1 MSIVGLGGQSP
12 RFSPLDI
19 PGLALWLDAA
29 DTRTLT
35 FTGSNVTQWNDKS
48 PRAYHATGYGAT
60 TLGAFTSGTTGITL
74 NGSTT
79 YFYASNA
86 TAMNTTTALSAFV
99 VATMST
105 MGAPG
110 FQRLLSFGDPDWS
123 GTANCVAFD
132 KYGDSAAKITFE
144 RGGYPAPN
152 FTFTPPFNFVGC
164 TLYTPTGA
172 SQFINGSSNA
182 SVSGSYGAFNYSLY
196 NVGRYSGGGSY
207 NWNGMV
213 CEVLAYNTELT
224 TMQRQAVEGYLARK
238 WGLLGS
244 LPSNHPSRTELIPMR
259 SFSPADVDG
268 CTLWLD
274 AADSTTLTLS
284 GSNVTAWA
292 DKSGNGNNARPLG
305 SGPTRGVNAV
315 TFSGTQT
322 MDGSATYL
330 HNSSNGTWSAF
341 SVFRPTSLAVGN
353 PRILCYQGTPNRV
366 AQFLYVE
373 SGTLTSLAWLSGEAS
388 LVQAFGGSIAS
399 NTSYVVG
406 VVNTATSITAYR
418 NGTAG
423 SPVSHDALTTISN
436 GTYVLGG
443 FNSTDDRLTGDI
455 YEVLVYSNALS
466 EAQRQ
471 QVEGYLGRKWGLLS
485 QIPSTHGMRYAL
497 PLTPVF
503 TPLQIPGAT
512 LWLDAAD
519 TGTQTF
525 SGSNLTQWTD
535 KSGMGYTMNTVAPNC
550 SLPVR
555 GTSINGL
562 STIGIT
568 SGSMGIKQSNVID
581 GIKNIFWVRREI
593 GGNQGY
599 QFYLGSD
606 NAPDFHTGDQGQF
619 AHGGISPQGI
629 RDASLSLFL
638 SGGVTTGTM
647 STTPFTSGGGTLNI
661 LSVSNMTGTT
671 RVQGISYDRGNTGRS
686 ITCDWGELLLYTS
699 AVPAADIKRIEGYL
713 AWKWGLVSYLP
724 SNHPFKLVKP

>member
-1 MSIVGLGGQSP
+1 MSIVGFSGQSP

-19 PGLALWLDAA
+19 PGCTLWLDAA

-35 FTGSNVTQWNDKS
+35 LTGSNVTQWNDKS

-99 VATMST
+99 VATMNT

-132 KYGDSAAKITFE
+132 KFGDSTPKITFE
-144 RGGYPAPN
+144 RGGYPTPSLS
-152 FTFTPPFNFVGC
+152 FTAPFNFVGC
-164 TLYTPTGA
+164 TVFSSTGA
-172 SQFINGSSNA
+172 SQFINGTSNA
-182 SVSGSYGAFNYSLY
+182 SVSGTYGAFNYALY
-196 NVGRYSGGGSY
+196 NVGRYSGGGPY
-207 NWNGMV
+207 NWNGMI
-213 CEVLAYNTELT
+213 CEVVVYNTEIT
-224 TMQRQAVEGYLARK
+224 TTQRQAVEGYLARK

-259 SFSPADVDG
+259 SFSPADVNG

-274 AADSTTLTLS
+274 AADSTTITLS
-284 GSNVTAWA
+284 GSTVTQWA
-292 DKSGNGNNARPLG
+292 DKSGNGNNARPFG

-330 HNSSNGTWSAF
+330 HNSSNGTWSIF
-341 SVFRPTSLAVGN
+341 SAFRPASLAGD
-353 PRILCYQGTPNRV
+353 PRLLHYQGTPNRV

-373 SGTLTSLAWLSGEAS
+373 GGTLTTLAWLSGEAS
-388 LVQAFGGSIAS
+388 LVQAFGGSLAS
-399 NTSYVVG
+399 NTSYVASA
-406 VVNTATSITAYR
+406 VNTTTTLTAYR

-436 GTYVLGG
+436 GRYILGG
-443 FNSTDDRLTGDI
+443 LSATENRLAGDV
-455 YEVLVYSNALS
+455 YELLVYSSALS

-471 QVEGYLGRKWGLLS
+471 QVEGYLGIKWGLLS
-485 QIPSTHGMRYAL
+485 QFPSTHGMRYAL

-503 TPLQIPGAT
+503 TPLQIPGCT
-512 LWLDAAD
+512 LWLDAVD

-535 KSGMGYTMNTVAPNC
+535 KSGMGYTMNTIPNGCVAPVQGNA
-550 SLPVR
+550 
-555 GTSINGL
+555 INGRP
-562 STIGIT
+562 TIGIT
-568 SGSMGIKQSNVID
+568 NTSMSIKQASNVID
-581 GIKNIFWVRREI
+581 GIKNIFWVRRERT
-593 GGNQGY
+593 GNQGY
-599 QFYLGSD
+599 EFYFGSD
-606 NAPDFHTGDQGQF
+606 GAYDFHTGPTTYADVNF
-619 AHGGISPQGI
+619 AQQGI

-638 SGGVTTGTM
+638 SNGVTTGTM
-647 STTPFTSGGGTLNI
+647 VGTNMPGGGSVNI

-671 RVQGISYDRGNTGRS
+671 RVQGLSYDRNGGTRS
-686 ITCDWGELLLYTS
+686 MQCDWGEVLLYTT